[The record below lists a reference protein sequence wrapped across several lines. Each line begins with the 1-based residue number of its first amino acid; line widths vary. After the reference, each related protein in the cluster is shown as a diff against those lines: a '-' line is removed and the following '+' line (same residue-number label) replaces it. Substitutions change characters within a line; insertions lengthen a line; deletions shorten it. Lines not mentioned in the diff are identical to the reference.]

1 MSIREQLREIDA
13 LPPPDPDDEVR
24 RLHVAL
30 DAIEPGL
37 SEYYVMLEAENT
49 ELREQNALL
58 EGSLRSSNRTCA
70 ALEAEVLALREFVA
84 AADEWTKWCVCCMDE
99 YESQFRPVMQRYDQ
113 ERQRLAVEH
122 GLPLPGAGE
131 AS

>member
-1 MSIREQLREIDA
+1 MKIIDVTA
-13 LPPPDPDDEVR
+13 
-24 RLHVAL
+24 VAL
-30 DAIEPGL
+30 EKALEI
-37 SEYYVMLEAENT
+37 SEADLAVAEK
-49 ELREQNALL
+49 RI
-58 EGSLRSSNRTCA
+58 A

-113 ERQRLAVEH
+113 ERQRLAAER